1 MVAKIKDIFPTQF
14 QRKQEEKWGRSG
26 RQISTKKMLHRSTGK
41 EVMCKSDTHARKGKQ
56 ENSCIGLPENKSET
70 ILLLLGCC
78 AESKNAISVRQ
89 TIEETSCDHE
99 LGRNVA
105 N

>member
-1 MVAKIKDIFPTQF
+1 VVAKIKDIFPTQF

-41 EVMCKSDTHARKGKQ
+41 EVMRKSDTHARKGKQ

-70 ILLLLGCC
+70 SGDKCQNHALQGTQVCNDKFKR
-78 AESKNAISVRQ
+78 AWPKMPAA
-89 TIEETSCDHE
+89 H
-99 LGRNVA
+99 
-105 N
+105 